1 MIWNATKD
9 STENIVTKKT
19 KLEQNSCWILN
30 IKIPD
35 LLPCI
40 TKCILKEIVNSQ
52 EMITEIDCSPNYFC
66 TSMKK
71 ALFNRFFSI
80 LIFLQRQLQF
90 SGQQGKGE
98 EPPSLLTT
106 VNFCSQRYT
115 YLVGRRDCIPPFP
128 TCSLIM
134 ILKLVQKAAL
144 TLPPLSQN
152 PHCWTVIVNLGRKET
167 TWPKLF
173 ISLE

>member
-9 STENIVTKKT
+9 STGNIVTKKT

-66 TSMKK
+66 TSNEKGTVQSI
-71 ALFNRFFSI
+71 FFYFDFPSKTVT
-80 LIFLQRQLQF
+80 IFWTAGKGRRTSFLTYHCQF
-90 SGQQGKGE
+90 LLTKIYIPSGQKGLYSCLSNMLPNYDLE
-98 EPPSLLTT
+98 TSTKSCSHTTTT
-106 VNFCSQRYT
+106 V
-115 YLVGRRDCIPPFP
+115 PKP
-128 TCSLIM
+128 TLLNSD
-134 ILKLVQKAAL
+134 
-144 TLPPLSQN
+144 S
-152 PHCWTVIVNLGRKET
+152 
-167 TWPKLF
+167 
-173 ISLE
+173 

>member
-9 STENIVTKKT
+9 STENITTKKT

-66 TSMKK
+66 TSNEKGTIQWIFFYFDFPSK
-71 ALFNRFFSI
+71 AVT
-80 LIFLQRQLQF
+80 IFWTA
-90 SGQQGKGE
+90 GKGRRT
-98 EPPSLLTT
+98 SFLTYHCQFLLTKIYIPSEQKGLYSSLSNMLPNYDLETSTKSCSHTTTT
-106 VNFCSQRYT
+106 V
-115 YLVGRRDCIPPFP
+115 PKP
-128 TCSLIM
+128 TLLNSD
-134 ILKLVQKAAL
+134 
-144 TLPPLSQN
+144 S
-152 PHCWTVIVNLGRKET
+152 
-167 TWPKLF
+167 
-173 ISLE
+173 

>member
-9 STENIVTKKT
+9 STENITTKKT

-66 TSMKK
+66 TSNEKGTVQSIFFYFDFPSK
-71 ALFNRFFSI
+71 TVTIFWTAGKGRRTSFLTYHCRFLLTKI
-80 LIFLQRQLQF
+80 YIP
-90 SGQQGKGE
+90 SGQKGLYS
-98 EPPSLLTT
+98 SLSNMLPNYDLETSTKSCSHTTTT
-106 VNFCSQRYT
+106 V
-115 YLVGRRDCIPPFP
+115 PKP
-128 TCSLIM
+128 TLLNSD
-134 ILKLVQKAAL
+134 
-144 TLPPLSQN
+144 S
-152 PHCWTVIVNLGRKET
+152 
-167 TWPKLF
+167 
-173 ISLE
+173 

>member
-66 TSMKK
+66 TSNEKGTIQWIFFYFDFPSK
-71 ALFNRFFSI
+71 AVT
-80 LIFLQRQLQF
+80 IFWTA
-90 SGQQGKGE
+90 GKGRRT
-98 EPPSLLTT
+98 SFLTYHCQFLLTKIYIPSEQKGLYSSLSNMLPNYDLETSTKSCSHTTTT
-106 VNFCSQRYT
+106 V
-115 YLVGRRDCIPPFP
+115 PKP
-128 TCSLIM
+128 TLLNSD
-134 ILKLVQKAAL
+134 
-144 TLPPLSQN
+144 S
-152 PHCWTVIVNLGRKET
+152 
-167 TWPKLF
+167 
-173 ISLE
+173 

>member
-66 TSMKK
+66 TSNEKGTIQWIFFYFDFPSK
-71 ALFNRFFSI
+71 AVT
-80 LIFLQRQLQF
+80 IFWTAGKGRRTSFLTYHCQF
-90 SGQQGKGE
+90 LLTKIYIPSGQKGLYSCLSNMLPNYDLE
-98 EPPSLLTT
+98 TSTKSCSHTTTT
-106 VNFCSQRYT
+106 V
-115 YLVGRRDCIPPFP
+115 PKP
-128 TCSLIM
+128 TLLNSD
-134 ILKLVQKAAL
+134 
-144 TLPPLSQN
+144 S
-152 PHCWTVIVNLGRKET
+152 
-167 TWPKLF
+167 
-173 ISLE
+173 